1 MDNLTKYLNKI
12 SYKFPKGYPDMD
24 DPQDK
29 NMLFEMVTSLLENDA
44 DEAINI
50 LKKELNLTDEN
61 FSKLSSV
68 RYKLLVPR
76 AERFDYIKKIET
88 IEGFEYVG
96 PSH

>member
-50 LKKELNLTDEN
+50 LKKELNLTDDN
-61 FSKLSSV
+61 FS
-68 RYKLLVPR
+68 
-76 AERFDYIKKIET
+76 
-88 IEGFEYVG
+88 
-96 PSH
+96 

>member
-61 FSKLSSV
+61 FSKLSLSN
-68 RYKLLVPR
+68 
-76 AERFDYIKKIET
+76 
-88 IEGFEYVG
+88 
-96 PSH
+96 PSCLS

>member
-50 LKKELNLTDEN
+50 LKKELNLTDDN
-61 FSKLSSV
+61 FSKLSDLSLSFNSS
-68 RYKLLVPR
+68 KLGYNLR
-76 AERFDYIKKIET
+76 NKGSALT
-88 IEGFEYVG
+88 
-96 PSH
+96 